1 MGKPLVD
8 DQLWLQIEPLLPPEA
23 AKPRGGRPRVSDR
36 AALTGIVFILK
47 SGLPWELLPQEL
59 GCGSGMTCWRR
70 LKAWHEAGVWDA
82 LHARLLCQL
91 HQAEAVDWSRA
102 IVDSSSVRA
111 VGVSSS
117 KENTAKASA
126 PTPPTVPDPA
136 PSTTS

>member
-1 MGKPLVD
+1 MGKPLVED
-8 DQLWLQIEPLLPPEA
+8 ELWLEIEPLLPLEPA
-23 AKPRGGRPRVSDR
+23 RPRGGRPRVSDR

-47 SGLPWELLPQEL
+47 SGLPWEMLPRGM

-91 HQAEAVDWSRA
+91 HQAGALDWSRA

-117 KENTAKASA
+117 KERRAKASVPTRPTA
-126 PTPPTVPDPA
+126 PDLE